1 MFRSRGASPLR
12 KPDDKT
18 AQRRLTAALRRLHFV
33 AWESVEKSGAV

>member
-1 MFRSRGASPLR
+1 MCSRGVSVLR

-33 AWESVEKSGAV
+33 A